1 MFDIGWSELLIIG
14 VVALVVIGPKEL
26 PRALATFGKW
36 VARAKSMARE
46 FQNNVDDMVRQSE
59 LDDLRKQVEQA
70 RSFNLSAEIE
80 KNIDPNGSLRQ
91 GLSVDDFTSPASGK
105 PTAAAPAGP
114 DPEEEADLAIA
125 APPPVSATPA
135 PVVTPAPA
143 TPPVSPAPISPAPI
157 APMAKD

>member
-14 VVALVVIGPKEL
+14 VVALIVIGPKDL

-91 GLSVDDFTSPASGK
+91 GLSVEDFTSPATGK
-105 PTAAAPAGP
+105 PDAPPPGP

-125 APPPVSATPA
+125 APPTQPA
-135 PVVTPAPA
+135 PVPA
-143 TPPVSPAPISPAPI
+143 TPGPAASTPTISPVSPAPVP
-157 APMAKD
+157 PMAKD